1 MSIALD
7 FLLPFVVEI
16 TGLLLEPS
24 CRIKCRGV
32 RAPQCFRPV
41 DPNNGDADDRPPFH
55 REIVGDSS
63 RCRND
68 RLAEWDDIIL
78 LDLTQSEINIE
89 EQKSSGEE

>member
-1 MSIALD
+1 MSVALD

-24 CRIKCRGV
+24 CRVKCRSV

-41 DPNNGDADDRPPFH
+41 DPNDGDADDQPPLH
-55 REIVGDSS
+55 RKIVDDSS
-63 RCRND
+63 RRRND
-68 RLAEWDDIIL
+68 RLAEWDGIIL

-89 EQKSSGEE
+89 EQKSSDE